1 MTIVEQLRRER
12 DEYRKA
18 YLNYLGLYNR
28 VIELYAD
35 QLRGT
40 QQLRAS
46 QKSKQHLVVQFK
58 KNGQY
63 ENNRI

>member
-1 MTIVEQLRRER
+1 MTIVEQLRKER

-35 QLRGT
+35 QLRET
-40 QQLRAS
+40 QSLRAS
-46 QKSKQHLVVQFK
+46 QKPKQHLVVQFRK
-58 KNGQY
+58 
-63 ENNRI
+63 RSV

>member
-35 QLRGT
+35 QLRET
-40 QQLRAS
+40 QSLRAS
-46 QKSKQHLVVQFK
+46 QKPKQHLVVQFK
-58 KNGQY
+58 K
-63 ENNRI
+63 RSV

>member
-35 QLRGT
+35 QLRET
-40 QQLRAS
+40 QSLRAS
-46 QKSKQHLVVQFK
+46 QA
-58 KNGQY
+58 
-63 ENNRI
+63 

>member
-18 YLNYLGLYNR
+18 YLDYLGLYNR

-35 QLRGT
+35 QLRET
-40 QQLRAS
+40 QSLRAS
-46 QKSKQHLVVQFK
+46 QKPKQHLVVQFK
-58 KNGQY
+58 K
-63 ENNRI
+63 RSV

>member
-1 MTIVEQLRRER
+1 MTIVEQLIRER

-35 QLRGT
+35 QLRET
-40 QQLRAS
+40 QSLRAS
-46 QKSKQHLVVQFK
+46 QKPKQHLVVQFRK
-58 KNGQY
+58 
-63 ENNRI
+63 RSV

>member
-28 VIELYAD
+28 VIELYTE
-35 QLRGT
+35 QFREI
-40 QQLRAS
+40 QSLRAS
-46 QKSKQHLVVQFK
+46 QKPKQHLVVQFK
-58 KNGQY
+58 K
-63 ENNRI
+63 RSV

>member
-35 QLRGT
+35 QLRET
-40 QQLRAS
+40 QSLRAS
-46 QKSKQHLVVQFK
+46 QKPKQHLVVQFRK
-58 KNGQY
+58 
-63 ENNRI
+63 RSV